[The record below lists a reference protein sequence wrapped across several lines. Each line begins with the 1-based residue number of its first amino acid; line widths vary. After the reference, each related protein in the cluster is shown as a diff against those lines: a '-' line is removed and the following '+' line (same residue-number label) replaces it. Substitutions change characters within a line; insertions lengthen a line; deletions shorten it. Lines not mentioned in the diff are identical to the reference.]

1 MIHVKTKID
10 RADKD
15 LIAELGTFS
24 AAHDSRGTG
33 DVRGSL
39 HPAIKPIDRDM
50 KFCGSAFT
58 VKCHPPRQPHAAGCD
73 SATHS
78 RGDVPDRLFR

>member
-24 AAHDSRGTG
+24 AATIHEAQGRK
-33 DVRGSL
+33 GSL
-39 HPAIKPIDRDM
+39 HPAIKPIDR
-50 KFCGSAFT
+50 
-58 VKCHPPRQPHAAGCD
+58 
-73 SATHS
+73 
-78 RGDVPDRLFR
+78 

>member
-24 AAHDSRGTG
+24 AATIHEAQGRK
-33 DVRGSL
+33 GSL

-58 VKCHPPRQPHAAGCD
+58 VKCHPRDQPHAAGCD
-73 SATHS
+73 QLRTA
-78 RGDVPDRLFR
+78 G